1 MNHDATWD
9 AITAQKQAARA
20 KLMDLPWREKLRRLD
35 AMKERQEL
43 LRAKRRRMPG
53 DESAR

>member
-1 MNHDATWD
+1 MNRDATWD
-9 AITAQKQAARA
+9 AISARKQAARE

-43 LRAKRRRMPG
+43 LRAMRQRIPG
-53 DESAR
+53 ENPAR